1 MPYFG
6 GTMDALTL
14 LNYAL
19 RLPKINGDFWA
30 YALK

>member
-1 MPYFG
+1 
-6 GTMDALTL
+6 MDALTL

-30 YALK
+30 DALK